1 MKAVFLAIIVI
12 ATFCKYKYFLVYK
25 RCPNL
30 IPEIAAQCCSWPYS
44 ENWQIETQ
52 QFLPVVFAKN
62 AMEKQNI
69 FEWHKRLI
77 KLDRSGQPKTAITDV
92 NVTRVATCNTVR
104 QTVKYIAKKFQC
116 NPEAVK
122 IISTVGLG
130 MRKISVD
137 LDE

>member
-92 NVTRVATCNTVR
+92 NVTRVGDATRSDKLLSIQLKNFNVIQKQLR
-104 QTVKYIAKKFQC
+104 
-116 NPEAVK
+116 
-122 IISTVGLG
+122 
-130 MRKISVD
+130 
-137 LDE
+137 